1 MMDRRMSPPDAPR
14 RSSLALVPAI
24 LAGLILRRTGAVPP
38 APAAPAEDH
47 RGQDWDYERS
57 DAEAGKTAWVML
69 GLAGAVLAT
78 IGAVL
83 TLNYAVL
90 GRQRAALPPLTA
102 QQTTAIRPPPPN
114 LQADPY
120 AEIDARQADEAGRL
134 AGYAYLDADRT
145 RARIPIDR
153 AMTLMAGRPF
163 DPAPAPSGAAA
174 DSPEP
179 AKASAP

>member
-38 APAAPAEDH
+38 SAEASPRDPH
-47 RGQDWDYERS
+47 GDAWDYERS
-57 DAEAGKTAWVML
+57 DAEAGKTAGVML
-69 GLAGAVLAT
+69 GLAGAVIVT

-83 TLNYAVL
+83 ALNHVVL

-102 QQTTAIRPPPPN
+102 QQTAAIRPPPPN

-120 AEIDARQADEAGRL
+120 ADIDAKQADEAGRL
-134 AGYAYLDADRT
+134 SGYAYLDPDRT
-145 RARIPIDR
+145 RARIPIAR
-153 AMTLMAGRPF
+153 AMALMAGRPF
-163 DPAPAPSGAAA
+163 DP
-174 DSPEP
+174 EP
-179 AKASAP
+179 ALEAGRATAP

>member
-1 MMDRRMSPPDAPR
+1 MMDPRMSPPDAKR

-38 APAAPAEDH
+38 APEAPAENP

-57 DAEAGKTAWVML
+57 DAAAAKTAWVML

-78 IGAVL
+78 IGAV
-83 TLNYAVL
+83 YALDRVVL

-102 QQTTAIRPPPPN
+102 QQRTAIRPPLPN
-114 LQADPY
+114 LQSHPY
-120 AEIDARQADEAGRL
+120 ADIDARQADEAGRL
-134 AGYAYLDADRT
+134 SGYAYLDADRT

-153 AMTLMAGRPF
+153 ALALMAGRPF
-163 DPAPAPSGAAA
+163 DPEPGAEPGKAPAP
-174 DSPEP
+174 
-179 AKASAP
+179 

>member
-1 MMDRRMSPPDAPR
+1 MSPPDAPR
-14 RSSLALVPAI
+14 RASLALVPAI

-38 APAAPAEDH
+38 APGTPAEAS
-47 RGQDWDYERS
+47 RAEDWDYERT

-83 TLNYAVL
+83 ALNHVVL

-102 QQTTAIRPPPPN
+102 QQTAAIRPPPPN
-114 LQADPY
+114 LQPDPY
-120 AEIDARQADEAGRL
+120 AEIDARHAEAAGRL
-134 AGYAYLDADRT
+134 SGYAFLDADRT

-153 AMTLMAGRPF
+153 AMALMAGRPF
-163 DPAPAPSGAAA
+163 DVETAAEPREA
-174 DSPEP
+174 ASP
-179 AKASAP
+179 

>member
-1 MMDRRMSPPDAPR
+1 MSPPEAPR

-24 LAGLILRRTGAVPP
+24 LAGLILRRTGAVLPS
-38 APAAPAEDH
+38 AAASPQDPH
-47 RGQDWDYERS
+47 GDDWDYERS

-69 GLAGAVLAT
+69 GLAGAVIVT

-83 TLNYAVL
+83 ALNHLVL

-102 QQTTAIRPPPPN
+102 QQTAAIRPPPPN

-120 AEIDARQADEAGRL
+120 GDIDAKEADEAGRL

-145 RARIPIDR
+145 RARIPVDR
-153 AMTLMAGRPF
+153 AMALMAGRPF
-163 DPAPAPSGAAA
+163 DPEPAAPAR
-174 DSPEP
+174 DSAESPQP
-179 AKASAP
+179 RTGTAP